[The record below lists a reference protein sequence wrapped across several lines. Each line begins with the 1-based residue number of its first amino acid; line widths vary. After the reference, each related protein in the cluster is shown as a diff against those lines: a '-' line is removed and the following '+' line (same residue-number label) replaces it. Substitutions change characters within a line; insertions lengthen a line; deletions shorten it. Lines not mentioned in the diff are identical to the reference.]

1 MPCVHQQVLV
11 NWHVSQWLCIFT
23 LQKPSLIQAF
33 TILRKRCNPD
43 ISDSHSSFFIL
54 SSLDHTYAALFT
66 ELCET
71 KVNCIKP
78 MTLSQTSS
86 AFWVCINLQQSHV
99 IQCAMAVGILFT
111 LAVQHN
117 VRVDRLAGLLD
128 ACMPNPQSC
137 PEVTWQ
143 SCVRSL
149 VRTCTGCCY
158 QS

>member
-1 MPCVHQQVLV
+1 MLSVCSVLPAASCGMV
-11 NWHVSQWLCIFT
+11 LAMCASASQLAGITVACIFT

-33 TILRKRCNPD
+33 NILRKRCNPD

-99 IQCAMAVGILFT
+99 IQCAMAVDILFT
-111 LAVQHN
+111 LVVQHN
-117 VRVDRLAGLLD
+117 VRGQ
-128 ACMPNPQSC
+128 AC
-137 PEVTWQ
+137 
-143 SCVRSL
+143 
-149 VRTCTGCCY
+149 RTA
-158 QS
+158 